1 MAVTGEVAARSELRY
16 TPAGLERIE
25 IKLAHQSVQQQAG
38 NPRQVRFELNAL
50 ALGEVARQA
59 LGLTPGDRVKLE
71 GFLAPRSLNSSQLV
85 LQIDNITLE

>member
-1 MAVTGEVAARSELRY
+1 
-16 TPAGLERIE
+16 
-25 IKLAHQSVQQQAG
+25 
-38 NPRQVRFELNAL
+38 VRFELNAL